1 QDRHPGRVIP
11 EPHDDLR
18 ADPRGRDAVTYLHTV
33 AVALDDLGASLLF
46 NLDDTTISALCGV
59 QRRADAG
66 DARASGALA
75 TLHLR
80 PWQHAFLRVVG
91 RLLEWIKPG
100 HCERAIAADLA
111 RGRTMR
117 GILG

>member
-1 QDRHPGRVIP
+1 M
-11 EPHDDLR
+11 
-18 ADPRGRDAVTYLHTV
+18 TYLHTV

-91 RLLEWIKPG
+91 RGLEWIRPG
-100 HCERAIAADLA
+100 HCERAIGADIL
-111 RGRTMR
+111 RGQAMVA
-117 GILG
+117 LLED

>member
-1 QDRHPGRVIP
+1 MSFSQTWI
-11 EPHDDLR
+11 
-18 ADPRGRDAVTYLHTV
+18 HTV
-33 AVALDDLGASLLF
+33 LVAIDDLGASVLF
-46 NLDDTTISALCGV
+46 DLDDTTISALCGV
-59 QRRADAG
+59 QRRSDAG
-66 DARASGALA
+66 DSQATGALA
-75 TLHLR
+75 TLGLR
-80 PWQHAFLRVVG
+80 RWQQAFLRAVG